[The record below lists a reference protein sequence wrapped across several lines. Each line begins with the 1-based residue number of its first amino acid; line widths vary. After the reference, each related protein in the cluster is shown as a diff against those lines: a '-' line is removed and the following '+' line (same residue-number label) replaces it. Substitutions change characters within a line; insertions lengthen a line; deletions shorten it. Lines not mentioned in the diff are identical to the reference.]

1 LPNPALFRKHVFE
14 SLGGFVDMIEEDR
27 ELRNR
32 TLCYGFKYCFVDRP
46 LITKFEEEQS
56 LTLDEGTGFYS
67 GRRVDER
74 SMIKEQ
80 AKKMR
85 ATVDKVEFEKK
96 FRSVIDLSEVGIEF
110 VSNPKLL
117 RINEAIPSTE
127 GTIKNLREQLD
138 EALYALNSRD
148 IGGRI

>member
-1 LPNPALFRKHVFE
+1 
-14 SLGGFVDMIEEDR
+14 
-27 ELRNR
+27 
-32 TLCYGFKYCFVDRP
+32 
-46 LITKFEEEQS
+46 
-56 LTLDEGTGFYS
+56 
-67 GRRVDER
+67 
-74 SMIKEQ
+74 MIKEQ